1 MRKQRRRSPL
11 RTRDLLLMAGGA
23 ALVLGLLLLVV
34 GSVRVYV
41 GVDVGGTDRG
51 TLTDRVSA
59 PFTEFVFGGLLAV
72 VGGAVLTSVRTESR
86 RRDDPPPRGRGG
98 LPLA

>member
-1 MRKQRRRSPL
+1 MRRQRRRSAR
-11 RTRDLLLMAGGA
+11 RTRDLLLVAGSA

-34 GSVRVYV
+34 GSVRVYA
-41 GVDVGGTDRG
+41 GGTDRG
-51 TLTDRVSA
+51 TPTDRVSA

-72 VGGAVLTSVRTESR
+72 VGGAVLTSVRAETR